1 MSGCVA
7 RLLLAAALIG
17 PLMAPPA
24 ASAEPTTKASTKKAV
39 DVAPRENRYSRKV
52 FSGNEIRIAALH
64 NVNADCSA
72 GPIPDVRVATK
83 PANGEIRL
91 EEVHAVVDRTPEDR
105 RAHCNGK
112 PVDARG
118 LFYKSADGFVGQDK
132 VLIEVDFKTGSV
144 RRFLYTIEVR

>member
-1 MSGCVA
+1 VFS
-7 RLLLAAALIG
+7 LLLAAALSG
-17 PLMAPPA
+17 SLVAAPA
-24 ASAEPTTKASTKKAV
+24 AWAEPTKKAGTKKAV
-39 DVAPRENRYSRKV
+39 DLAPREDRYNKKV

-83 PANGEIRL
+83 PVNGELRL
-91 EEVHAVVDRTPEDR
+91 EAIHTVVDRTPEDR

-112 PVDARG
+112 TVDARG
-118 LFYKSADGFVGQDK
+118 LFYKSADGFIGDDK
-132 VLIEVDFKTGSV
+132 VLIEVDFKTGTV